1 MRALN
6 IERSIT
12 RRDEKSLNHYLN
24 DISRHD
30 VLSVKEEEDLFLR
43 LQQARKALTL

>member
-6 IERSIT
+6 IERFIM

-24 DISRHD
+24 DISRHN
-30 VLSVKEEEDLFLR
+30 VLSVKEGASL
-43 LQQARKALTL
+43 